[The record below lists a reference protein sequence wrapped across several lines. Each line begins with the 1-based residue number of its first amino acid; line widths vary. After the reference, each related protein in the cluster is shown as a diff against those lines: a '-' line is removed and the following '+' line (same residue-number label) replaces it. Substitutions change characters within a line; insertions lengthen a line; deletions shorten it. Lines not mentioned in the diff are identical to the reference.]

1 MYCNLLWGNTYKTH
15 TANIYLLQKR
25 ALKLCY
31 GVKTQT
37 NESLFKLS
45 NKLSIYNI
53 HSLQTAQLVFQYF
66 QFDCILP
73 RCISALFKKNSDVHS
88 LYTRSQ
94 NNLCLL
100 IQFGKLN
107 VRKFATKIFAPLLWN
122 KIPLDIR
129 QIQSFS
135 LFTKQYKI
143 YLSSNSS
150 D

>member
-15 TANIYLLQKR
+15 TANIYRLQKR

-31 GVKTQT
+31 GLKTQT
-37 NESLFKLS
+37 NDSLFNLS

-66 QFDCILP
+66 QHDYTLP
-73 RCISALFKKNSDVHS
+73 ICISALFKKNSDIHS

-94 NNLCLL
+94 NNLCLH
-100 IQFGKLN
+100 IHFGKLN

-122 KIPLDIR
+122 KIPLHLR

-135 LFTKQYKI
+135 LFTKQYRS
-143 YLSSNSS
+143 YLAASISE
-150 D
+150 